1 MLQFASRMADG
12 IVVLVSD
19 TEEAEAA
26 RRLAASVGLRA
37 TVEVVGKDGATALDL
52 VEAPGLAVAALTPR
66 LSPITRELIVAHAR
80 SRGLRIVELPRLEEV
95 EAVAVILASLGEPR
109 VQPQLPVRLPTMP
122 PWRARTEILMAGA
135 EPAPEPEHPLQE
147 LPAHPTRTDER
158 PLVGRDSRPP
168 LARDSRPPGRDS
180 RPPEARQSGH
190 TVAFEA
196 PRPQA
201 QPSQELRPEG
211 TFAREVR
218 RTIEEIE
225 HRLFPESVP
234 GSAARHDPVDDFDLE
249 AFAMHT
255 VTGIDLRRLD
265 DDEPTR
271 VPPPDRPRLAQSGGV
286 EPPTDED
293 RRRRGIRTPTVPA
306 MLAPPPRVTEAP
318 ATLPPPPPGR
328 RTDPVPAAH
337 VPAGRIEDQD
347 LALVLG
353 TLIARSATGALEL
366 VRRGVEKRVFFE
378 DGDIV
383 GAASNAPGDGI
394 LDLLV
399 REGAL
404 APSDAARVAESGRKS
419 GARDEGMLLSLL
431 PLPANERA
439 LALARRAETIVCSL
453 LGWTHGELRFSE
465 RAPRAAERVLMPPA
479 PWLVLEGVRRRYGLD
494 RLLLLLPPETELQRT
509 GEADDLLR
517 TLELGSDERRLLE
530 HIGGGATVGDALVRG
545 EAIGELATLQLLWAA
560 IALGALSAHA
570 QTSEQSAVA
579 PEALREAVQRRRELC
594 EEGDYFELL
603 GARRTDSTHELRRAY
618 ERACAAF
625 APERVRDPVLRED
638 LATIRRMLDEAMTVL
653 GDEALRADYRAALAH
668 PERLP

>member
-1 MLQFASRMADG
+1 MADG

-19 TEEAEAA
+19 PEEAEAA

-37 TVEVVGKDGATALDL
+37 AVEVVGKDGATALDL

-80 SRGLRIVELPRLEEV
+80 SRGLRIVELPRFEQP
-95 EAVAVILASLGEPR
+95 EAVAVVLASLGEPR
-109 VQPQLPVRLPTMP
+109 VQPPLQVRLPTMP

-135 EPAPEPEHPLQE
+135 EPAPEAEPPVLEE

-158 PLVGRDSRPP
+158 PLVGRDSQPP
-168 LARDSRPPGRDS
+168 AGRDSSPPAGRDS
-180 RPPEARQSGH
+180 RPPETRQSGQ
-190 TVAFEA
+190 TVAFETPRSATA
-196 PRPQA
+196 PA
-201 QPSQELRPEG
+201 QELRPEG

-234 GSAARHDPVDDFDLE
+234 ASAARHDSADDFDLE
-249 AFAMHT
+249 GFALHT
-255 VTGIDLRRLD
+255 VPGIDLRRLD

-271 VPPPDRPRLAQSGGV
+271 VPPPDRPRLAAGAP

-293 RRRRGIRTPTVPA
+293 RRRRGLRTPTVPA
-306 MLAPPPRVTEAP
+306 MLVPPSRVTEAP
-318 ATLPPPPPGR
+318 SLPPPPGR
-328 RTDPVPAAH
+328 RTDPVPTQ
-337 VPAGRIEDQD
+337 VPKGRIEDQD

-353 TLIARSATGALEL
+353 SLIARSATGALEL

-404 APSDAARVAESGRKS
+404 AASDAARVAEAGRKS

-439 LALARRAETIVCSL
+439 LALARRAEAIVCSL

-494 RLLLLLPPETELQRT
+494 RLLLLLPEETELQRS
-509 GEADDLLR
+509 GDADDVLR
-517 TLELGSDERRLLE
+517 ALELGDEERRLLH
-530 HIGGGATVGDALVRG
+530 HIGGGASVKDALERG
-545 EAIGELATLQLLWAA
+545 GALGELGTLQLLWAA
-560 IALGALSAHA
+560 IALGALSAEVKA
-570 QTSEQSAVA
+570 PEQAAVA
-579 PEALREAVQRRRELC
+579 PEAHREAVQRKRELC
-594 EEGDYFELL
+594 DEGDYFELL
-603 GARRTDSTHELRRAY
+603 GARRSDSAHELRRAY
-618 ERACAAF
+618 ERACAALS
-625 APERVRDPVLRED
+625 PERIRDPALRDD
-638 LATIRRMLDEAMTVL
+638 LLTIRRMLDEAFAVL
-653 GDEALRADYRAALAH
+653 GDESLRADYRAALAH

>member
-1 MLQFASRMADG
+1 MADG

-37 TVEVVGKDGATALDL
+37 AVEVVGKDGATALDL
-52 VEAPGLAVAALTPR
+52 VEAPGLQIAALTPR

-80 SRGLRIVELPRLEEV
+80 SRGLRIVELPRLEEP

-109 VQPQLPVRLPTMP
+109 VQPPLPARLPTMP

-135 EPAPEPEHPLQE
+135 EPAVEPEHPPQE

-168 LARDSRPPGRDS
+168 VARDSRPPGRDT
-180 RPPEARQSGH
+180 RPPETRQSGH

-196 PRPQA
+196 PRPLA

-249 AFAMHT
+249 AFALQT
-255 VTGIDLRRLD
+255 VPGIDLRRLD

-271 VPPPDRPRLAQSGGV
+271 VPPPDRPRLAQAGI
-286 EPPTDED
+286 EPPTDEEQ

-318 ATLPPPPPGR
+318 AALPPPPGR
-328 RTDPVPAAH
+328 RTDPAPAQVPG
-337 VPAGRIEDQD
+337 GRIEDQD

-353 TLIARSATGALEL
+353 SLIARSATGALEL

-431 PLPANERA
+431 PLPASERA
-439 LALARRAETIVCSL
+439 LALARRAESIVCSL

-509 GEADDLLR
+509 GEADDLLHA
-517 TLELGSDERRLLE
+517 LELGEDERRLLE
-530 HIGGGATVGDALVRG
+530 HIGGGATVGDALSRG
-545 EAIGELATLQLLWAA
+545 AALGELATLQLLWAA

-570 QTSEQSAVA
+570 QTAEQSAVA
-579 PEALREAVQRRRELC
+579 PEALREAVQRKRELC

-625 APERVRDPVLRED
+625 APERVRDPALRED
-638 LATIRRMLDEAMTVL
+638 LVTIRRMLDEAMSVL
-653 GDEALRADYRAALAH
+653 GDEALRAEYRAALAH